1 MKKLSITL
9 TDENLKKLLNFLIKE
24 NINLDEL
31 SITSA
36 MTGKISVADERDLN
50 KIINDNVNVPDL
62 NKITGPFVLGEA
74 IPTITLNSETMAN
87 SMGSFSE
94 MSKNVSSK

>member
-36 MTGKISVADERDLN
+36 MTGKVTVAEPDLN
-50 KIINDNVNVPDL
+50 KIINDNVNVPDI
-62 NKITGPFVLGEA
+62 NKIKDTFVWRGDV
-74 IPTITLNSETMAN
+74 PTVNFGSETVADVV
-87 SMGSFSE
+87 GSFSE